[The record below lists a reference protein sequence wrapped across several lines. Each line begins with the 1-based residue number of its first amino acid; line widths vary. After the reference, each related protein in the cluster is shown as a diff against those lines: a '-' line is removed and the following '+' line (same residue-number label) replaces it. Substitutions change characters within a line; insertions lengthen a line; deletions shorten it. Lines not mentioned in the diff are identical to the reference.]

1 MGRRLLLIGPPG
13 AGKGT
18 QADRLGRALGIPH
31 VSTGEMLRD
40 HVSSGTE
47 LGVAAKRIMDSG
59 ALVPD
64 DIVVAMVADRL
75 DKEDARCG
83 YLLDGFPRNAPQ
95 ADALE
100 ASVGA
105 DAIEMALYIDVPE
118 DELVSRLV
126 GRGRSDDTEESIRT
140 RLAVYRDETEPLI
153 ARYESSGILNRV
165 DGVGDIAEISSRI
178 FELLAS

>member
-18 QADRLGRALGIPH
+18 QADRLCRALGIPH
-31 VSTGEMLRD
+31 VSTGEMLRH
-40 HVSSGTE
+40 HVSRGTE
-47 LGVAAKRIMDSG
+47 LGVTAKRIMDSG

-64 DIVVAMVADRL
+64 GVVVAMVADRL
-75 DKEDARCG
+75 DEEDARCG
-83 YLLDGFPRNAPQ
+83 YLLDGFPRNDSQ

-105 DAIEMALYIDVPE
+105 DAVEIALYIEVPE
-118 DELVSRLV
+118 DELVSRLL

-140 RLAVYRDETEPLI
+140 RLEVYRGETEPLI
-153 ARYESSGILNRV
+153 ARYEGAGILRRV
-165 DGVGDIAEISSRI
+165 DGVGGVPEISARI